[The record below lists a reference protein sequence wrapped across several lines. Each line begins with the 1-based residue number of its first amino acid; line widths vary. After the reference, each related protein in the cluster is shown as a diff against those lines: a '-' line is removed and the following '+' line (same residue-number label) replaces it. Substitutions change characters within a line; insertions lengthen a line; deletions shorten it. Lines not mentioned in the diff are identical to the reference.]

1 MTLPEFREMLNEQ
14 LQLVQLDPERA
25 IAALPKLLDG
35 GQRRT
40 LPRRGRCLANS

>member
-25 IAALPKLLDG
+25 IAALPKLLTADEAE
-35 GQRRT
+35 R
-40 LPRRGRCLANS
+40 RRGVAGV